1 MYSRFRMFK
10 SVVIFTLFL
19 ATAASL
25 AGSDLPPSNNIPR
38 FQMLTTGLYR
48 GGQPDKKGFEFLKQQ
63 GVKTIINLRSE
74 NDEEATVKQLGMNY
88 IQIAIDD
95 PRPSSTIPALAI
107 SKYFEIVNNPANYPI
122 FFHCRRGADR
132 TGAMAALYRIA
143 NQGWD
148 AKKAYDE
155 ARDIGLRWWYGAIKK
170 QLLAFKPA
178 PLLPK
183 TAVLALESP
192 KL

>member
-1 MYSRFRMFK
+1 MSSKCHIFK
-10 SVVIFTLFL
+10 RVVVFTLFV
-19 ATAASL
+19 ATPASP
-25 AGSDLPPSNNIPR
+25 AGSDLPSSNNIPR
-38 FQMLTTGLYR
+38 FQILTTGLYR
-48 GGQPDKKGFEFLKQQ
+48 GGQPDKKGFEFLKQL

-88 IQIAIDD
+88 VQIAIDD
-95 PRPSSTIPALAI
+95 PRPSSRIPDQAI
-107 SKYFEIVNNPANYPI
+107 SKYFEILNNPANYPI

-178 PLLPK
+178 LLLPK
-183 TAVLALESP
+183 AADLALESP